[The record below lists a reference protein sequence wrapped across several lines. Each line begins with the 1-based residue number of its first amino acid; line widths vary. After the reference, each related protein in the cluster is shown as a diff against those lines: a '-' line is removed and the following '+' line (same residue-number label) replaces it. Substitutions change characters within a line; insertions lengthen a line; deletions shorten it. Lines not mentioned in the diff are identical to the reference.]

1 MAQVHQRVLALSTW
15 LWAQPTGTTVGVRR
29 LPRCALRSWTPLGPR
44 GLRTRSRL
52 NSEPLR
58 ALAIRC
64 ASRASRSRKPFPP
77 TPRRRLRPIRRRATS
92 SRALPLLRRRATS
105 SRALPLLRRRATF
118 SRALPLLGH
127 HRLQPWPNRRWIR
140 RLQRPSGS
148 PAARRRHPHRRRCAR
163 VRVRDAAFARAAN
176 ERHGMP
182 AEP

>member
-1 MAQVHQRVLALSTW
+1 MKCIVFAKQFPW
-15 LWAQPTGTTVGVRR
+15 LLFVQFHSR
-29 LPRCALRSWTPLGPR
+29 GP
-44 GLRTRSRL
+44 
-52 NSEPLR
+52 P
-58 ALAIRC
+58 
-64 ASRASRSRKPFPP
+64 ASHSMGASRSRKPFPP
-77 TPRRRLRPIRRRATS
+77 TPRRRLRPIRRRATC

-105 SRALPLLRRRATF
+105 SRALPLLRRRATCSRALPLLRRRATS

-163 VRVRDAAFARAAN
+163 VRVRDAAFARAAK